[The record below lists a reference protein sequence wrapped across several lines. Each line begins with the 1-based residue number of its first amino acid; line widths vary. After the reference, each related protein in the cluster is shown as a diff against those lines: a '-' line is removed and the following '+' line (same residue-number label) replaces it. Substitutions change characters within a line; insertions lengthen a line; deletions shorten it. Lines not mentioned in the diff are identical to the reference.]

1 MAIFDIHRVFRA
13 PILACWVAAIG
24 TGVPVWAGAAS
35 EKASSPSKDPVALTV
50 KGISVQAD
58 DDYPRVLNI
67 LPWQPPTV
75 SRRNREPL
83 RLAPDGLLDPVD
95 PYALKRHSEFRR
107 TLDPLSD
114 PIGAG
119 HR

>member
-13 PILACWVAAIG
+13 PILACWITAIG
-24 TGVPVWAGAAS
+24 TGVPVWADAAPR
-35 EKASSPSKDPVALTV
+35 KASSTSEAPVALTV
-50 KGISVQAD
+50 EGISVQAD

-67 LPWQPPTV
+67 LPWQPPSI

-95 PYALKRHSEFRR
+95 PYALKRHGAFRR
-107 TLDPLSD
+107 TLDPLGE
-114 PIGAG
+114 PLGAG
-119 HR
+119 H